1 VRLRTNSA
9 SPLAHDLRSSS
20 RDFYPRSDLPLAK
33 RLGGLL
39 WIVGAA
45 IVTVLLPLSP
55 PTASTIGD
63 WGWAVAACLTAA
75 TFAAAWRLL
84 ARPEETS
91 PDELMASSYATLAV
105 IGLLVWLGGERAPY
119 AEIFLLSVLYTAAF
133 HPPRRVLAYL
143 VVLVAITAAPLV
155 YGGWN
160 ATLGAEIAG
169 RLIIWCGIAVVTM
182 AYAARVRAQ
191 RLGLEAEG
199 QEARALA
206 RVDPLTGLGNRRAF
220 DEAVDTAV
228 SRARRYGRPLTVIVA
243 DLDGF
248 KEINDTFGHI
258 VGDDCLRCVAEV
270 VERTV
275 RTPDSCFRWGGD
287 EFAILAETDA
297 VGAEPLCARVGDA
310 VSERCFAPDGRP
322 LSVRLGAAELREGI
336 SVGELVTE
344 ADLDLI
350 AAKSS

>member
-1 VRLRTNSA
+1 VRPRINSA
-9 SPLAHDLRSSS
+9 SPLVGDLRSSS
-20 RDFYPRSDLPLAK
+20 SDFYTRSDLPLAK

-39 WIVGAA
+39 WIVGAV

-55 PTASTIGD
+55 PTASAIGD
-63 WGWAVAACLTAA
+63 WGWVVAACLTAA

-143 VVLVAITAAPLV
+143 VALVAITAALLV
-155 YGGWN
+155 YGDWS
-160 ATLGAEIAG
+160 AMLGAEVAG

-182 AYAARVRAQ
+182 AYASRVRAQ

-206 RVDPLTGLGNRRAF
+206 RVDALTGLGNRRAF
-220 DEAVDTAV
+220 DEAVEKAV
-228 SRARRYGRPLTVIVA
+228 ARARRYGRPLTVLVA

-248 KEINDTFGHI
+248 KEINDSFGHI
-258 VGDDCLRCVAEV
+258 AGDECLRCVAKV
-270 VERTV
+270 VGTTV

-287 EFAILAETDA
+287 EFAILAET
-297 VGAEPLCARVGDA
+297 GAAGAAPLCARVAEA
-310 VSERCFAPDGRP
+310 VSERCSAPDGQS
-322 LSVRLGAAELREGI
+322 LSVRLGAAELRDGI
-336 SVGELVTE
+336 SADQLVTE
-344 ADLDLI
+344 ADLELI

>member
-1 VRLRTNSA
+1 VRLRTHST

-20 RDFYPRSDLPLAK
+20 REFYARADLALAK

-55 PTASTIGD
+55 PTASAIGD

-84 ARPEETS
+84 AKPEETS

-119 AEIFLLSVLYTAAF
+119 AEIYLLSVLYTAAF

-143 VVLVAITAAPLV
+143 VALVAITAAPLV
-155 YGGWN
+155 YQDWN
-160 ATLGAEIAG
+160 ATLGAEVAG

-182 AYAARVRAQ
+182 AYAASVRAQ

-199 QEARALA
+199 EEARALA
-206 RVDPLTGLGNRRAF
+206 RIDSLTGLGNRRAF
-220 DEAVDTAV
+220 DEAVEKAV
-228 SRARRYGRPLTVIVA
+228 ARARRYGRALTVIVA

-248 KEINDTFGHI
+248 KEINDRFGHI
-258 VGDDCLRCVAEV
+258 AGDECLRCVAKV
-270 VERTV
+270 VDKTV
-275 RTPDSCFRWGGD
+275 RTPDSCYRWGGD
-287 EFAILAETDA
+287 EFAIIAETDA
-297 VGAEPLCARVGDA
+297 AGAEPLRARVTEA

-322 LSVRLGAAELREGI
+322 LSVRLGAAALRDGI
-336 SVGELVTE
+336 SVDELVTE
-344 ADLDLI
+344 ADLELI
-350 AAKSS
+350 AAKST

>member
-1 VRLRTNSA
+1 MRSRINLA
-9 SPLAHDLRSSS
+9 SWLADDLRCSS
-20 RDFYPRSDLPLAK
+20 RDFYGRSDLVTAK

-39 WIVGAA
+39 WIVGAV

-55 PTASTIGD
+55 PTASVIGG
-63 WGWAVAACLTAA
+63 WGWVVTLCLIAA
-75 TFAAAWRLL
+75 TLAAAWRLL
-84 ARPEETS
+84 ARPGETS
-91 PDELMASSYATLAV
+91 ANELMASSYVTLAV

-119 AEIFLLSVLYTAAF
+119 AEVFLLCVLYTAAF

-155 YGGWN
+155 YGEWDG
-160 ATLGAEIAG
+160 TLGAEIAG

-182 AYAARVRAQ
+182 AYASRVRAQ

-199 QEARALA
+199 NEARALA
-206 RVDPLTGLGNRRAF
+206 RVDALTGLGNRRAF
-220 DEAVDTAV
+220 DEAVEKAV
-228 SRARRYGRPLTVIVA
+228 ARARRYGRALTVIVS

-248 KEINDTFGHI
+248 KEINDNFGHI
-258 VGDDCLRCVAEV
+258 AGDDCLRCVAEV
-270 VERTV
+270 VDRTV

-297 VGAEPLCARVGDA
+297 AGAAPLCARISEA
-310 VSERCFAPDGRP
+310 VSESCSAPDGRP
-322 LSVRLGAAELREGI
+322 LSVRHGAAELREGA
-336 SVGELVTE
+336 SVDELVTE

-350 AAKSS
+350 AAKGA